1 MIKSRHMYFVI
12 ATMALG
18 YVGDAAAVTVTAPRL
33 SDRPAPNGKLARKYN
48 VDDSVGCVACL
59 QYDERTYVGVSG
71 FDEYLAEELSDYGNA
86 DLACNTN
93 LDSIEVYSWGTSS
106 RPNDN
111 GVYYNCTA
119 SGWTL
124 KQPTLPNGTYSS
136 NHGTIKNGRNCIY
149 ITDGAYYS
157 CESCTSASCDDGY
170 YGAPTGC
177 AIKANDCHKCPVS
190 TNRTSY
196 GNSASTYVCTD
207 QLQAGQSTAG
217 YNRTISGC
225 KIPRFYGGSDG
236 AYCNDNG
243 FFIWDSECSYAG

>member
-1 MIKSRHMYFVI
+1 MYFVI

-119 SGWTL
+119 SGWTI
-124 KQPTLPNGTYSS
+124 KKPTLPDKTYKHNNGT
-136 NHGTIKNGRNCIY
+136 ILNGHNCIY
-149 ITDGAYYS
+149 ITDGEYYS
-157 CESCTSASCDDGY
+157 CESCTSASCNDGY
-170 YGAPTGC
+170 YGNPTGC
-177 AIKANDCHKCPVS
+177 AIKANDCKVCPD
-190 TNRTSY
+190 
-196 GNSASTYVCTD
+196 STYKKAIGGSGNFTCTTV
-207 QLQAGQSTAG
+207 LQAGQSMAG
-217 YNRTISGC
+217 ENRTISGC
-225 KIPRFYGGSDG
+225 KIPQLAGSSDG

-243 FFIWDSECSYAG
+243 FFIWDSACPYAG